1 MTPVIRVPKITALSV
16 EEVSFCSTPCI
27 LPPASFSRPAPIMDM
42 PYRNS
47 AIPPNREVMCVISIT
62 ILLKNDLPF
71 DPCPSALPAHR
82 ACFIWQMPR
91 SAALLHRTAHN
102 DRAWIYYIIF
112 YPVTTRF
119 ILQENH
125 FFYTFFR
132 LLIVS
137 LFLFSI
143 ILH

>member
-1 MTPVIRVPKITALSV
+1 MCDIHNDTP
-16 EEVSFCSTPCI
+16 
-27 LPPASFSRPAPIMDM
+27 
-42 PYRNS
+42 
-47 AIPPNREVMCVISIT
+47 
-62 ILLKNDLPF
+62 KNDLPF

-82 ACFIWQMPR
+82 ACFIWQMPQ
-91 SAALLHRTAHN
+91 SAALLRRTAHN